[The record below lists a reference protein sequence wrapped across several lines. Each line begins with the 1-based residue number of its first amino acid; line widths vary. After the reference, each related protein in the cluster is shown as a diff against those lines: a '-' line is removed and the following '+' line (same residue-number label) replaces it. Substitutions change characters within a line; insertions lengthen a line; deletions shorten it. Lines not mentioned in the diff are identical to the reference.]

1 MLVYVTDLLGHS
13 TLPAFHD
20 VILHL
25 LYFFLHSPYT
35 FHRKS
40 QPINLFLIAKA
51 IKHVNISPTQTAAG
65 LPYPCP
71 QFNCIVLRQ
80 TQPRTTMAMAIQQMT
95 KLREVSN
102 PSYLPDTLNTIIMF
116 LHERRK

>member
-1 MLVYVTDLLGHS
+1 MLVYVTGLLGHS

-25 LYFFLHSPYT
+25 VYFFYVVLTLFTGNHDQS
-35 FHRKS
+35 
-40 QPINLFLIAKA
+40 ICFLIAKA
-51 IKHVNISPTQTAAG
+51 IKHVNISLTQTAAG

-71 QFNCIVLRQ
+71 QINCIVLRQ
-80 TQPRTTMAMAIQQMT
+80 TQPRMTMAIAIQQMT

-102 PSYLPDTLNTIIMF
+102 PSYLPDTLNTIMF
-116 LHERRK
+116 FT